1 MNQIRQVCV
10 YCASSPL
17 TPEQYLLATD
27 ELAADLVK
35 NGIRVVY
42 GGGGTGLMGRL
53 ADKILQLDGEIVG
66 IMPNFMKEVEW
77 AHKQVRQFHFVADM
91 HERKKRFLEGTDAL
105 IALPGGTGTLEELLE
120 AITWKRLGL
129 YPHPIVILNLDG
141 FYDNLLKQ
149 LQHCEDEKM
158 MGIHHRAL
166 WTVVSKPNEILAA
179 AQMAPKWTNP
189 LADAKVR

>member
-1 MNQIRQVCV
+1 MNQIKQVCV
-10 YCASSPL
+10 YCASSAI
-17 TPEQYLLATD
+17 TPEKYLHATDLLA
-27 ELAADLVK
+27 EDLVK
-35 NGIRVVY
+35 NNVRVVY

-53 ADKILQLDGEIVG
+53 ADTVLQLGGDIVG

-129 YPHPIVILNLDG
+129 FPHPIIILNLDG
-141 FYDNLLKQ
+141 FYDHLLKQ
-149 LQHCEDEKM
+149 LAHCEDEKM
-158 MGIHHRAL
+158 MGVHHRAL
-166 WTVVSKPNEILAA
+166 WTVVSHPNEILPA
-179 AQMAPKWTNP
+179 AQNAPQWEHP